1 MDFRN
6 PDLSSELGSA
16 FRAVGPECQIAFSV
30 DRNLFTGPHTLR
42 PQAEREELQRR
53 IPALASEAGL
63 ALRALTIDDDFVEVA
78 LCPRP

>member
-6 PDLSSELGSA
+6 PALYSELRSA
-16 FRAVGPECQIAFSV
+16 FRAVGPECQIAFCV

-42 PQAEREELQRR
+42 PEAERDDLQRKV
-53 IPALASEAGL
+53 PELASAAGL
-63 ALRALTIDDDFVEVA
+63 ALRAITIDDDFVEVA